1 MPDKDLEYLN
11 PEIKEEVKHLRTLL
25 RTEAEKI
32 TLGNRFQTWEDGYKV
47 VILDLKTMRSTEVPL
62 YAYSQVRKVLE
73 TLFGGK

>member
-1 MPDKDLEYLN
+1 MSDKDLDYLH
-11 PEIKEEVKHLRTLL
+11 PEIKEEVKHLRGLL

-32 TLGNRFQTWEDGYKV
+32 ALANRFQTREDGSKV

-62 YAYSQVRKVLE
+62 YAYSQVRKVLN

>member
-1 MPDKDLEYLN
+1 MDKREFKPSDW
-11 PEIKEEVKHLRTLL
+11 KEEVKHLRSLV

-32 TLGNRFQTWEDGYKV
+32 TLANRFQTWEDGYKA

-73 TLFGGK
+73 TLFGDK

>member
-1 MPDKDLEYLN
+1 MDEREFKPCDW
-11 PEIKEEVKHLRTLL
+11 KEEVKHLRSLL

-32 TLGNRFQTWEDGYKV
+32 TLANRFQTWENGCGA

-73 TLFGGK
+73 TLFRDK